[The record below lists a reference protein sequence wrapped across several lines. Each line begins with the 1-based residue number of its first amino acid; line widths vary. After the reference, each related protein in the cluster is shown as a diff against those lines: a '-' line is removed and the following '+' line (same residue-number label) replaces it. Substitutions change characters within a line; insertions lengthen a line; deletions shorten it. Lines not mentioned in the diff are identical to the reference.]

1 MMRYLNFV
9 PGSEKIFI
17 CHRYDYVANMA
28 HVFTDVKKKLI
39 TPQSRDNNGL
49 EPQFK
54 IQARL

>member
-1 MMRYLNFV
+1 MYQVQRRFLFV
-9 PGSEKIFI
+9 TGMTT
-17 CHRYDYVANMA
+17 ANMA
-28 HVFTDVKKKLI
+28 QVFTDVKKKLI